1 MADQV
6 VMLILRRNF
15 PRMNDDTFKQIGYII
30 YNIIFFK
37 YIIFQV
43 QYYIVGNHWHIS
55 KQITCHLLLTK
66 SYCAIS
72 NEKNTKRIKKEGEVY
87 SLIFKKRT
95 LYK

>member
-30 YNIIFFK
+30 DNIIFFK

-43 QYYIVGNHWHIS
+43 QYYIVGTI
-55 KQITCHLLLTK
+55 
-66 SYCAIS
+66 
-72 NEKNTKRIKKEGEVY
+72 G
-87 SLIFKKRT
+87 T
-95 LYK
+95 LVSE